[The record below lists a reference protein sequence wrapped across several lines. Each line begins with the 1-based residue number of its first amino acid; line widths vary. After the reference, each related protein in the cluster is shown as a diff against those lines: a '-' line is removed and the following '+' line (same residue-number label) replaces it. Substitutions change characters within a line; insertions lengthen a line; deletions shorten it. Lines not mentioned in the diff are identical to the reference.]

1 MALQIALVEECATR
15 EGLEAAAAAIV
26 QRNGEKLLEVGLD
39 ETKVHSRFPT
49 SLPFGLFA
57 PPEMWHP

>member
-1 MALQIALVEECATR
+1 VGLQIALVENQATR

-39 ETKVHSRFPT
+39 ETEVHSRFPT
-49 SLPFGLFA
+49 SLTFGLIV
-57 PPEMWHP
+57 PPEIWHP

>member
-1 MALQIALVEECATR
+1 MGLQIALVEDRATQ

-39 ETKVHSRFPT
+39 EIKVHSRFPT
-49 SLPFGLFA
+49 SLPFGLIA
-57 PPEMWHP
+57 PPGMWHP